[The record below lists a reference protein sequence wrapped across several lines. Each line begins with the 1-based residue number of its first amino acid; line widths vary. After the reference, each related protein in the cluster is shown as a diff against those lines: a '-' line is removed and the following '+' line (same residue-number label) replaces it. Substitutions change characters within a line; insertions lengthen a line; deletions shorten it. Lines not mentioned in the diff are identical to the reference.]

1 VLRKHLDQFCIAYL
15 DNIVVYS
22 NMLEEHREHVQLILA
37 KLQEAGLYLK
47 LSKSEF
53 EMQWINFVGFIVKP

>member
-1 VLRKHLDQFCIAYL
+1 MLRKHLDQFCIAYL